1 MMIGQLIGAAT
12 GKPSRHPYPEHMQ
25 EARRIAAEGIVLLKN
40 EGAVLPLR
48 GKRVALFGPGA
59 TDTVSCG
66 TGSGFVFA
74 PYTVSV
80 EQGLRNAGVTLTSG
94 RWLDRFRK
102 ASKLANKK
110 DKTLNL
116 LDRMW
121 SGLRIL
127 IDDLPITEEELN
139 EAAQADTAIYV
150 LRRNAGEGGDR
161 KNEKGDYQLSDRERE
176 NLTLLGKRFAH
187 TVVVLNSCVIDASFI
202 DEIPGLDALVL
213 MGYGGGEGGS
223 ALADVLTGKVC
234 PCGRLADTWARRYED
249 NPASAT
255 FGANDGNSLQED
267 YTEDIFVGYR
277 FFDSFGVEPLF
288 PFGYGLSY
296 TDFKLETVE
305 IAADWRDVCLTVR
318 VTNTGNC
325 AGREVVQVYAT
336 APEGRLTKPYQE
348 LKAYKKTR
356 LLQPGESETLTIV
369 FPTES
374 LTSYDEEKAAFVME
388 AGEYLL
394 RVGRHSRSTAVAAVL
409 RLDGEAVVR
418 QLRNELR
425 PDHPLDT
432 LKAPARAEIVAAHAD
447 WMTLD
452 GADAAVL
459 SLRAADCV
467 TVDGACKTRECDDLT
482 TTRME
487 GVKPAMDATL
497 LDVKAG
503 KVTVEEFVASLEDE
517 VLLRLVTGAANETPY
532 KTRSRMTKKLKAPN
546 APSSSGSTTG
556 LFLNSLGIP
565 QWLLTDGPAGLHLP
579 GCGATCY
586 PVGMVMAQT
595 WDDELARQMGTGV
608 GRELEAYH
616 YHVILGP
623 GMNIHRDPLCGR
635 NFEYYSEDPL
645 LTGKLAAA
653 VTCGVQAT
661 PGTAV
666 SIKHFACNNQEADRL
681 SQNSTVSERALREI
695 YLRGF
700 EICVREASPNT
711 VMTSYNK
718 LNGVH
723 TSSNYEL
730 LTEVLRGEWGFRG
743 LVMTD
748 WGTESSKP
756 DDYHAGN
763 DLVMGGYDTD
773 ILMAALRG
781 TAPEFGEDGY
791 VRVVEKKVFGGFIKQ
806 KMEHWNRFLP
816 DADGKDT
823 VAAEVAPGIALHP
836 QIAELERS
844 GVATVTEHADGSKTV
859 AYRGTDRGQYL
870 RRSDLQVCACRVLEQ
885 LADTMF

>member
-1 MMIGQLIGAAT
+1 
-12 GKPSRHPYPEHMQ
+12 
-25 EARRIAAEGIVLLKN
+25 
-40 EGAVLPLR
+40 
-48 GKRVALFGPGA
+48 
-59 TDTVSCG
+59 
-66 TGSGFVFA
+66 
-74 PYTVSV
+74 
-80 EQGLRNAGVTLTSG
+80 
-94 RWLDRFRK
+94 
-102 ASKLANKK
+102 
-110 DKTLNL
+110 
-116 LDRMW
+116 
-121 SGLRIL
+121 
-127 IDDLPITEEELN
+127 
-139 EAAQADTAIYV
+139 
-150 LRRNAGEGGDR
+150 
-161 KNEKGDYQLSDRERE
+161 
-176 NLTLLGKRFAH
+176 
-187 TVVVLNSCVIDASFI
+187 
-202 DEIPGLDALVL
+202 
-213 MGYGGGEGGS
+213 
-223 ALADVLTGKVC
+223 
-234 PCGRLADTWARRYED
+234 
-249 NPASAT
+249 
-255 FGANDGNSLQED
+255 
-267 YTEDIFVGYR
+267 
-277 FFDSFGVEPLF
+277 
-288 PFGYGLSY
+288 
-296 TDFKLETVE
+296 
-305 IAADWRDVCLTVR
+305 
-318 VTNTGNC
+318 
-325 AGREVVQVYAT
+325 
-336 APEGRLTKPYQE
+336 
-348 LKAYKKTR
+348 
-356 LLQPGESETLTIV
+356 
-369 FPTES
+369 
-374 LTSYDEEKAAFVME
+374 ME

-394 RVGRHSRSTAVAAVL
+394 RVGRHSRDTAVAAVI
-409 RLDGEAVVR
+409 RLNADVNVR
-418 QLRNELR
+418 QVRNELR
-425 PDHPLDT
+425 PDHSLDT
-432 LKAPARAEIVAAHAD
+432 LKAPRRTEIVTAHAD
-447 WMTLD
+447 WMTLNS
-452 GADAAVL
+452 ADALAL
-459 SLRAADCV
+459 SLRAEDCV

-532 KTRSRMTKKLKAPN
+532 KTRSRMTKKLKAPK

-586 PVGMVMAQT
+586 PVGMVIAQT
-595 WDDELARQMGTGV
+595 WDEEIARQMGTGV

-653 VTCGVQAT
+653 VTRGVQAT

-681 SQNSTVSERALREI
+681 IQNSTVSERALREI

-718 LNGVH
+718 LNGIH
-723 TSSNYEL
+723 TSSHYEL
-730 LTEVLRGEWGFRG
+730 LTEVLRGEWGFQG

-763 DLVMGGYDTD
+763 DLVMGGYDTE

-823 VAAEVAPGIALHP
+823 VAAEVAPGRKLNP
-836 QIAELERS
+836 QIAELERT
-844 GVATVTEHADGSKTV
+844 GVATVTAHADGSKTV

-885 LADTMF
+885 LAKL